1 MKLLLFFC
9 SSTTVEWVINAGFKS
24 IIPELLKTSNIAFPP
39 CRVTMLNSQCSPQEH
54 SPKPTHQ
61 PQTVPW
67 GRVCLY
73 PTRCSQSIMR
83 SWHIRGVM
91 KSLWNGLNG
100 WVINPWIRYIGS
112 EPGLWSALS
121 AGTESPDKQPL
132 LVLSQLH
139 TGFQVCAISLW
150 SLGGIC
156 NSLTHLSKTLF

>member
-39 CRVTMLNSQCSPQEH
+39 CQVTMLNSQCSPQEH
-54 SPKPTHQ
+54 PPKPTHQ

-67 GRVCLY
+67 GRVCLH

-83 SWHIRGVM
+83 SWHIRGVT

-112 EPGLWSALS
+112 EPGLWSAFLQAQNLQINNPS
-121 AGTESPDKQPL
+121 LCYHNCARVSRY
-132 LVLSQLH
+132 VLFH
-139 TGFQVCAISLW
+139 CGHWEEYATV
-150 SLGGIC
+150 
-156 NSLTHLSKTLF
+156 